1 MESVCGDCGE
11 RSADD
16 GGGSTGKLLCHVF
29 HGDGTGMEQIEVYI
43 GNIGDGE
50 SGVVLFKD
58 ADGIVLGSEFAHAAR
73 AGWNNIYVGDAE
85 GVNYILTLHVEDRDT
100 YGEYSY
106 QVYRFG
112 EGRPE
117 NRSGENRFPEVEEI
131 RQIAG
136 SRFEFGENLRYDDE
150 MFHAWADDL
159 SFYLA
164 NSYLLLSSQDGE
176 IRTEKVS
183 EADRYNYETLRR
195 EP

>member
-1 MESVCGDCGE
+1 METVE
-11 RSADD
+11 RDQQMTAEEVLGNYYALSSTEKADI
-16 GGGSTGKLLCHVF
+16 
-29 HGDGTGMEQIEVYI
+29 GDGAGMEQIEVYT

-58 ADGIVLGSEFAHAAR
+58 ADGTVLGSEFAHAAR
-73 AGWNNIYVGDAE
+73 AGWNNI
-85 GVNYILTLHVEDRDT
+85 L
-100 YGEYSY
+100 
-106 QVYRFG
+106 
-112 EGRPE
+112 
-117 NRSGENRFPEVEEI
+117 EVEEI

-136 SRFEFGENLRYDDE
+136 SRFEFGENLRYADE

-164 NSYLLLSSQDGE
+164 NSHLLLSSQDGE